1 MGRIFMRCKMDK
13 IEMLTGEIRYLLTI
27 KHKHVDH
34 AEKVRIQ
41 KRIDSNWL
49 LIEYLLTN
57 KGE

>member
-1 MGRIFMRCKMDK
+1 MDK
-13 IEMLTGEIRYLLTI
+13 IEMITGEIRFLLAV
-27 KHKHVDH
+27 KYRHADHV
-34 AEKVRIQ
+34 EKVRIQ

>member
-1 MGRIFMRCKMDK
+1 MDK
-13 IEMLTGEIRYLLTI
+13 IEMLTGEIRFLLTI

-34 AEKVRIQ
+34 AEKVRVQ

>member
-1 MGRIFMRCKMDK
+1 MDK
-13 IEMLTGEIRYLLTI
+13 IEMLTGEIRFLLSV
-27 KHKHVDH
+27 KARYVDYS
-34 AEKVRIQ
+34 EQQRVQ

>member
-1 MGRIFMRCKMDK
+1 MNRID
-13 IEMLTGEIRYLLTI
+13 MLTGEIRFLLSI
-27 KHKHVDH
+27 KARYSDFD
-34 AEKVRIQ
+34 EQQRIQ